1 MTLAGGIITGLLIAA
16 IGALVL
22 FGQRTKHSNDR
33 ARKHRANAAD
43 RPTHQ
48 HAITKGTPP

>member
-16 IGALVL
+16 IRALVL
-22 FGQRTKHSNDR
+22 FGQRTKHSSGR
-33 ARKHRANAAD
+33 ARRHHASAAD

-48 HAITKGTPP
+48 HASTKGTPP